1 MCNYNTSPPPRPK
14 KKVSCLDERIFVII
28 NASAYLLQHFKKE
41 LVSQQDFKEQHATA
55 FMITKIRSF
64 KDETFF
70 FFGGGAGGGGG
81 GGSLF
86 VHGTLRY
93 ISLSILKTF
102 NARYSHAHA

>member
-1 MCNYNTSPPPRPK
+1 
-14 KKVSCLDERIFVII
+14 
-28 NASAYLLQHFKKE
+28 
-41 LVSQQDFKEQHATA
+41 
-55 FMITKIRSF
+55 MITKIRSF

-81 GGSLF
+81 GSLF
-86 VHGTLRY
+86 VHGTLRF